1 MREHLECLL
10 LESAI
15 AFGNRLLLGY
25 CHRKIAPWWN
35 YFLGVLKQ
43 AYLEFARQ
51 VESASS
57 RPAKGDLVRQA
68 VTSQVGPFTLADLST
83 QLPAVSAQLIKKVLA
98 EMKKAGQMRLVGR
111 SRGPYWENAGSPMKQ
126 TARQSPCHATEGV
139 SGRKVDFCP
148 AS

>member
-1 MREHLECLL
+1 MAWV
-10 LESAI
+10 ST
-15 AFGNRLLLGY
+15 G
-25 CHRKIAPWWN
+25 WWN

-68 VTSQVGPFTLADLST
+68 VMSQVGSFTLADLST
-83 QLPAVSAQLIKKVLA
+83 QMPAVSAQLIKKVLA
-98 EMKKAGQMRLVGR
+98 EMKKTGQVRLAGRGR
-111 SRGPYWENAGSPMKQ
+111 GAYWENTGP
-126 TARQSPCHATEGV
+126 
-139 SGRKVDFCP
+139 RKAHEASRPSKSLPWPRSFRPKRVVFHP